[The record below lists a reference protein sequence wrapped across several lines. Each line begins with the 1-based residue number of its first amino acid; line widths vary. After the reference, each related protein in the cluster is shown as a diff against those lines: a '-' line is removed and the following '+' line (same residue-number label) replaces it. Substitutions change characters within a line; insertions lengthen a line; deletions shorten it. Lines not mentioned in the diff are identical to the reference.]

1 MKRLLYII
9 LYVVLTA
16 SASAQVKVTGRV
28 IDLQQKPVSDV
39 IVKMV
44 SGTKTLAFTSTNAKG
59 EYALE
64 LKSATSGEVSLQ
76 FTHISY
82 EKESER
88 LTLKER
94 LTKVD
99 MVLTPKDINLK
110 EVTVK
115 APPLFQQGDT
125 LTYNLASF
133 LRKGDVTLEDGLK
146 NLPGID
152 ISDNGA
158 ISYMGKSI
166 SNFYIGGLDMLGGR
180 YNLATKNIPAEYA
193 TQVDI
198 MKHHKHR
205 KIDADEESDA
215 VAINIKLSK
224 KAQFKPFGQPELGIG
239 IREDDV
245 LYAAGATGMMFA
257 DSFQL
262 IASAKYGNNGNFGLH
277 DMVNHSGGDNFSS
290 LATDKL
296 PAWGQAGSSVGESV
310 YRTNAYGSINGILKI
325 DSVRQLRVNADYT
338 YERMNSSATSE
349 AYYYA
354 GGDNIYISESV
365 NPLAKAHR
373 PMLNIKFENNAS
385 NHYFSETFSARAQ
398 FLSNDCPTLT
408 LSEGDDAVLNTQHR
422 DATAINL
429 SNNLWAT
436 IRKGKK
442 KLSFTSNI
450 NFIRTPEVLM
460 LMNGRN
466 SESHPSLLEDGRVVT
481 DEDEVNDISQ
491 SGQSTQLNTRHS
503 TSLQVKLG
511 SKWKIDMPID
521 LTANYNFIETELV
534 KPSVDDQSQRLSGWK
549 LVPSINPSTSWTS
562 ADRKFYASMGI
573 KMKVLGMNY
582 LSHYNDKRTAMAE
595 LFAEPHLS
603 LRYTFSATSE
613 LKLSSDFN
621 NAAGDIMDLLTT
633 PVQTDYRNT
642 GTASGV
648 IGRSQK
654 WSTDLRYTKQVPLS
668 YFTLAAT
675 ANYNRG
681 KRNVLTSRIISQT
694 TTESTAIFQD
704 SHTQSANGGINVSKN
719 ILPIFTKLSADA
731 NVSWSSSEYMMQNSL
746 VTSYRTGYALHLKA
760 EVTPVPWLEL
770 NINGNYGKDFL
781 RTESAME
788 SSNRSSDNLRCTG
801 SLAVFPVSAIEIR
814 GTYNFLHNMLEP
826 GKYKNASMLSA
837 SVQYKTKWAVWR
849 LTGDNLLNV
858 RRYTSTSFIDT
869 DRFVYSTNL
878 VGRTV
883 MLTCKLLLANKS
895 S

>member
-296 PAWGQAGSSVGESV
+296 PAWGQAGSSVGESI

-781 RTESAME
+781 RTESAKE

>member
-1 MKRLLYII
+1 MTRLLYII

-296 PAWGQAGSSVGESV
+296 PAWG
-310 YRTNAYGSINGILKI
+310 
-325 DSVRQLRVNADYT
+325 
-338 YERMNSSATSE
+338 
-349 AYYYA
+349 
-354 GGDNIYISESV
+354 
-365 NPLAKAHR
+365 
-373 PMLNIKFENNAS
+373 
-385 NHYFSETFSARAQ
+385 
-398 FLSNDCPTLT
+398 
-408 LSEGDDAVLNTQHR
+408 
-422 DATAINL
+422 
-429 SNNLWAT
+429 
-436 IRKGKK
+436 
-442 KLSFTSNI
+442 
-450 NFIRTPEVLM
+450 
-460 LMNGRN
+460 
-466 SESHPSLLEDGRVVT
+466 
-481 DEDEVNDISQ
+481 
-491 SGQSTQLNTRHS
+491 
-503 TSLQVKLG
+503 
-511 SKWKIDMPID
+511 
-521 LTANYNFIETELV
+521 
-534 KPSVDDQSQRLSGWK
+534 
-549 LVPSINPSTSWTS
+549 
-562 ADRKFYASMGI
+562 
-573 KMKVLGMNY
+573 
-582 LSHYNDKRTAMAE
+582 
-595 LFAEPHLS
+595 
-603 LRYTFSATSE
+603 
-613 LKLSSDFN
+613 
-621 NAAGDIMDLLTT
+621 
-633 PVQTDYRNT
+633 
-642 GTASGV
+642 
-648 IGRSQK
+648 
-654 WSTDLRYTKQVPLS
+654 
-668 YFTLAAT
+668 
-675 ANYNRG
+675 
-681 KRNVLTSRIISQT
+681 
-694 TTESTAIFQD
+694 
-704 SHTQSANGGINVSKN
+704 
-719 ILPIFTKLSADA
+719 
-731 NVSWSSSEYMMQNSL
+731 
-746 VTSYRTGYALHLKA
+746 
-760 EVTPVPWLEL
+760 
-770 NINGNYGKDFL
+770 
-781 RTESAME
+781 
-788 SSNRSSDNLRCTG
+788 
-801 SLAVFPVSAIEIR
+801 
-814 GTYNFLHNMLEP
+814 
-826 GKYKNASMLSA
+826 
-837 SVQYKTKWAVWR
+837 
-849 LTGDNLLNV
+849 
-858 RRYTSTSFIDT
+858 
-869 DRFVYSTNL
+869 
-878 VGRTV
+878 
-883 MLTCKLLLANKS
+883 
-895 S
+895 